1 MINIK
6 IRELLPERT
15 KKHMKNTRKFKLGAF
30 TLIELLVVIAII
42 AILAGLLLPALAKA
56 KAKAVR
62 ISCTNNLKQVGL
74 AYRIWSGD
82 NQDRYPINVAYSQ
95 GGPYANSAA
104 GFQVTTFQPTYIY
117 QIYQCMSN
125 ELNTPKV
132 LVCPAD
138 ERGPSTNFL
147 STATGADFL
156 SSVRVS
162 YFVGRDCDET
172 QPAMLL
178 SGDRNIFGSG
188 TAGASGFPTDHQGWG
203 DSSTGYGVGLN
214 SDTGSIVTFGTNI
227 AGTAVA
233 PGWTDKLHTK
243 NGNAGLADGSV
254 QQLSSSRLRD
264 AFRASGDP
272 NGISGN
278 VLLFP

>member
-1 MINIK
+1 
-6 IRELLPERT
+6 
-15 KKHMKNTRKFKLGAF
+15 MKNTRKFKLGAF

-62 ISCTNNLKQVGL
+62 INCTNNLKQVGL

-82 NQDRYPINVAYSQ
+82 NQDRYPINVAYSA
-95 GGPYANSAA
+95 GGPYANSQA
-104 GFQVTTFQPTYIY
+104 GFIVSNYNPTYIY

-138 ERGPSTNFL
+138 ERTRSTNFL
-147 STATGADFL
+147 STAAGADFL

-178 SGDRNIFGSG
+178 SGDRNIYGHG
-188 TAGASGFPTDHQGWG
+188 TAGATGQPTDNQGWG
-203 DSSTGYGVGLN
+203 DSSTGYNATQIN
-214 SDTGSIVTFGTNI
+214 SDTGSLVTFGTNI
-227 AGTAVA
+227 AGQAIA

-272 NGISGN
+272 NGLSGN